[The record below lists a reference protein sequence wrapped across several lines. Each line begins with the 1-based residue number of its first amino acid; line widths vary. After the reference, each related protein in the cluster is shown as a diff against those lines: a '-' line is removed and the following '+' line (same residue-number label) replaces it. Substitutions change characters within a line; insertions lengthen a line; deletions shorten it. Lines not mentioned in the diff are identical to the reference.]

1 MGPLIAAALAF
12 VATPLGAFLVR
23 MVVSYA
29 IGKVMED
36 RANSKRDAAN
46 ASRAIMVN
54 KSSNNDPIPVLYGKT
69 RIGGTRAYMNTSNG
83 NGDTEGTEYL
93 NLAVTMC
100 EGEIGDIKQLWFND
114 AVVWDI
120 DDTGVVSPE
129 GVLSGWK
136 SDSIYIDSLDD
147 AACIIRYHNG
157 SDAQAV
163 DSGLVTS
170 IGSDWTANHTLSGVA
185 YLSLI
190 LKAAP
195 KVYKGGFPLV
205 TATVEGRK
213 IQNVANITAGI
224 TTPTALFNGPDVN
237 PVDVLYDYLS
247 NKRFGK
253 GVEHDANGNYIAGK
267 HVDLESFKAARL
279 IVGSTFKING
289 VLPTSETIYNNIA
302 EILES
307 CNGVLAFQQGKY
319 TLRIKHQNEPTAMTI
334 NSSHI
339 LTPVVVSMPEKSM
352 KFNKMTAGFRNPTL
366 GTDYNDDLVVV
377 ESPTYLAEDNG
388 SILESSMHLGL
399 IDDPTMVSLIAT
411 YKVNSSRYGIGI
423 AFEGAH
429 SLLKVEAGDIIE
441 MELPNFGWT
450 PKKFRVMSLELT
462 NENTVAINAIEYQ
475 FINRNS
481 ITGRIML
488 KSLMRSNVSATLRKF
503 ETEYRLHNIAYIWAI
518 KNFKKKDLPRW

>member
-36 RANSKRDAAN
+36 RAASKRDSAN
-46 ASRAIMVN
+46 ASRSIMVN
-54 KSSNNDPIPVLYGKT
+54 KSSNSDPIPVLYGKT
-69 RIGGTRAYMNTSNG
+69 RIGGTRAYVNTSDG
-83 NGDTEGTEYL
+83 AGDMAGKSHL
-93 NLAVTMC
+93 NMAITMC
-100 EGEIGDIKQLWFND
+100 EGEIGDIKQVWFND
-114 AVVWDI
+114 KVVWDI
-120 DDTGVVSPE
+120 TNGGVNTN
-129 GVLSGWK
+129 GVLSGWSAGDYK
-136 SDSIYIDSLDD
+136 ASLDD
-147 AACIIRYHNG
+147 AACIVKYHNG
-157 SDAQAV
+157 GDTQGV

-170 IGSDWTANHTLSGVA
+170 IGASWTANHTLSGVA

-190 LKAAP
+190 LKANP
-195 KVYKGGFPLV
+195 EVYKGGVPLV

-213 IQNVANITAGI
+213 IQNVANITAGN
-224 TTPTALFNGPDVN
+224 TTPTTLYNGADVN

-267 HVDLESFKAARL
+267 HVDLDSFKAARL
-279 IVGSTFKING
+279 IVGNTFKING

-319 TLRIKHQNEPTAMTI
+319 TLRIKHQNEPTAMVI
-334 NSSHI
+334 DSSYI
-339 LTPVVVSMPEKSM
+339 LTPVVVSMPEKSN
-352 KFNKMTAGFRNPTL
+352 KFNKMTAGFRNPTV
-366 GTDYNDDLVVV
+366 GTDYNDDLVIV
-377 ESPTYLAEDNG
+377 ESPTYLLEDNG
-388 SILESSMHLGL
+388 SVLESQMHLGL
-399 IDDPTMVSLIAT
+399 IDDPTMVSLIAM
-411 YKVNSSRYGIGI
+411 YKVNTSRYGIGI

-441 MELPNFGWT
+441 MDLPNFGWT
-450 PKKFRVMSLELT
+450 TKKFRVMSLELT

-475 FINRNS
+475 SS
-481 ITGRIML
+481 IEL
-488 KSLMRSNVSATLRKF
+488 V
-503 ETEYRLHNIAYIWAI
+503 
-518 KNFKKKDLPRW
+518 